1 LLLLRDDHLDMV
13 TRMNQKTVP
22 ALQWKL
28 RRIAVGL
35 RQQDVANAVGIST
48 TRYSGIERAELIPT
62 KLEQELLEQTLPP
75 HCCCKGGQ

>member
-1 LLLLRDDHLDMV
+1 MRDDDLEMV
-13 TRMNQKTVP
+13 IRMDQNAAP

-28 RRIAVGL
+28 RRIAAGL
-35 RQQDVANAVGIST
+35 RQQDVANAIGISA

-62 KLEQELLEQTLPP
+62 KLEHELLEQTLPP